1 MKITII
7 GAAGGEVTGSAYM
20 VQTGKTRV
28 LLDCGMFQGG
38 KKSESLNRPP
48 TRPNSRLDAV
58 LLTHGHLDH
67 TGRLPLLTQLGY
79 RSPVFAT
86 PATIDMSA
94 LIIRDSAKIQSQD
107 AERRNRR
114 LEREGKPLCEPLY
127 QAAEAEQIISQMKS
141 VPYAKP
147 VLVAEGIE
155 ATWAEAGHM
164 LGSASI
170 KLTVEEDGRQKSVIF
185 SGDLGPKGVPILRDF
200 EPFQHADLVFLE
212 STYGD
217 RDHRPFVDTVEEFVR
232 AVKEAVASGG
242 KILVPT
248 FAIGRAQLL
257 IGLLGWMFRRKRV
270 APFPIF
276 LDSPMAVEATKIYTK
291 HKELFDDDMQRFIS
305 EHPLRDDLITLKIT
319 ATANESRKINDHKGS
334 CLILAGAG
342 MCNAGRIVD
351 HLKHNLW
358 REETHILFVG
368 YQGRNS
374 LGRRIVDRQTVVRI
388 HGDPVVVRAQVHTLG
403 GFSAHAGQKD
413 LLDWLSAI
421 APSKPQVILTHGE
434 DGPRNLLAEQ
444 VQKRFGLKTLMPRLR
459 DVVEL

>member
-1 MKITII
+1 MKITVI

-20 VQTGKTRV
+20 VQTGSSRV
-28 LLDCGMFQGG
+28 LVDCGMFQGG

-48 TRPNSRLDAV
+48 IRSNSRLDAV

-67 TGRLPLLTQLGY
+67 TGRLPLLAQLGY
-79 RSPVFAT
+79 RGPVFAT

-127 QAAEAEQIISQMKS
+127 EAAEAEQIISQMKS
-141 VPYAKP
+141 APYGKP
-147 VLVAEGIE
+147 VFVAEGIQ
-155 ATWAEAGHM
+155 ATWAESGHM

-200 EPFQHADLVFLE
+200 EPFQQADLVFLE

-217 RDHRPFVDTVEEFVR
+217 RDHRPFAETVEEFVR

-257 IGLLGWMFRRKRV
+257 IGLLGWMFRRKRI

-276 LDSPMAVEATKIYTK
+276 LDSPMAVEATKIYTR

-305 EHPLRDDLITLKIT
+305 ERPLRDDLITLKIT
-319 ATANESRKINDHKGS
+319 ATARESKKINEYKGP

-358 REETHILFVG
+358 REETHVLFVG
-368 YQGRNS
+368 YQGQNS
-374 LGRRIVDRQTVVRI
+374 LGRRIVDRQPVVRI
-388 HGDPVVVRAQVHTLG
+388 HGEPVVVRAQIHTLG

-413 LLDWLSAI
+413 LLEWLSAI
-421 APSKPQVILTHGE
+421 APCKPKVILTHGE
-434 DGPRNLLAEQ
+434 DGPRNILAGQ
-444 VQKRFGLKTLMPRLR
+444 VQKHFGLKTFMPRMG

>member
-1 MKITII
+1 MKITMI

-20 VQTGKTRV
+20 IQTGSRRV
-28 LLDCGMFQGG
+28 LVDCGMFQGG

-67 TGRLPLLTQLGY
+67 TGRLPLLAQLGY

-291 HKELFDDDMQRFIS
+291 HRELFDDDMKRFIS
-305 EHPLRDDLITLKIT
+305 EHPLRDDLVTLKIT
-319 ATANESRKINDHKGS
+319 ATANESKKINEHRGALSYLGRSRNVQCRQDCPSSETQSMERRNTHS
-334 CLILAGAG
+334 LCRISRTELAGPPHCG
-342 MCNAGRIVD
+342 
-351 HLKHNLW
+351 
-358 REETHILFVG
+358 
-368 YQGRNS
+368 
-374 LGRRIVDRQTVVRI
+374 
-388 HGDPVVVRAQVHTLG
+388 
-403 GFSAHAGQKD
+403 SA
-413 LLDWLSAI
+413 
-421 APSKPQVILTHGE
+421 TC
-434 DGPRNLLAEQ
+434 R
-444 VQKRFGLKTLMPRLR
+444 
-459 DVVEL
+459 